1 MSTDKES
8 SGGFT
13 ICLSKVRKG
22 IIDVY
27 PGDTD
32 IKIFSG
38 IYEFGITGR
47 GGAYLSIPKKGSVMQ
62 PVLRIFIPGCD
73 APFKT
78 VNLNHCREYII
89 NKRIAKEFIQAY
101 E

>member
-13 ICLSKVRKG
+13 ICLSKVRKEVG
-22 IIDVY
+22 DVY
-27 PGDTD
+27 PDEAELSF
-32 IKIFSG
+32 FSG
-38 IYEFGITGR
+38 VHVFNICN
-47 GGAYLSIPKKGSVMQ
+47 GGVCLSIPKKTNE

-78 VNLNHCREYII
+78 VNLNHCKGCII
-89 NKRIAKEFIQAY
+89 PEHIAKELIQAC